1 MSFLKNFWEVA
12 VVKRIELALISQLF
26 LIIPALKINC
36 PENVFFCQTFFFC
49 QKNVFLFWGKNLH
62 FTPEKKVFLPQKY
75 FLAKKNIF
83 LPINL
88 KIRNI
93 QKQLRYQ
100 G

>member
-12 VVKRIELALISQLF
+12 LVKRIELALISQLF
-26 LIIPALKINC
+26 LIIHALKINW
-36 PENVFFCQTFFFC
+36 PENVFFVKLFFLS
-49 QKNVFLFWGKNLH
+49 KKSFLFWGKNLH
-62 FTPEKKVFLPQKY
+62 FIPEKKVFLPQKY

-88 KIRNI
+88 KITNI